1 MTRIKICGITN
12 PADASSAAE
21 MGAHALGFIFA
32 PSPRQVSPET
42 AASIIRELPAFVQT
56 VGVFV
61 NSAENEVRK
70 IMEYTGLDLV
80 QFHGRET
87 PEFCGKFAPRAI
99 KSLSMEK
106 GFDLDLAASYHP
118 VTKAILLDSGGGGTG
133 RTFDWALIPA
143 ELDRKKLILAGG
155 LNPENIIQAIR
166 KVRPWAVDTSSG
178 IESTP
183 GRKDFNKMSNFIAK
197 VKEADH
203 EAG

>member
-12 PADASSAAE
+12 PADALKAAE

-61 NSAENEVRK
+61 NSAENEVRE

-87 PEFCGKFAPRAI
+87 PEFCGKFVPRVI

-118 VTKAILLDSGGGGTG
+118 VTKAILLDTGGGGTG
-133 RTFDWALIPA
+133 RTFDWALIPE

-183 GRKDFNKMSNFIAK
+183 GRKDFIKMSNFIAN
-197 VKEADH
+197 VREVDH
-203 EAG
+203 DGS

>member
-12 PADASSAAE
+12 PADASNAAE

-42 AASIIRELPAFVQT
+42 VASIVRELPAFVQT

-61 NSAENEVRK
+61 NSAENEVRE

-87 PEFCGKFAPRAI
+87 PEFCGKFVPRVI

-106 GFDLDLAASYHP
+106 GFDLDLAASYHL
-118 VTKAILLDSGGGGTG
+118 VTRAILLDTGGGGTG
-133 RTFDWALIPA
+133 RTFDWALIPE

-183 GRKDFNKMSNFIAK
+183 GRKDFIKMSNFIAN
-197 VKEADH
+197 VREVDH
-203 EAG
+203 DGS

>member
-12 PADASSAAE
+12 PSDAFNAAE

-87 PEFCGKFAPRAI
+87 PEFCEKFVPRAI
-99 KSLSMEK
+99 KSLSMKNE
-106 GFDLDLAASYHP
+106 FDLDIAKSYHP
-118 VTKAILLDSGGGGTG
+118 VTRAILLDSGGGGTG
-133 RTFDWALIPA
+133 RTFDWTLIPQ

-166 KVRPWAVDTSSG
+166 KVRPWAVDISSG

-183 GRKDFNKMSNFIAK
+183 GRKDFNKMSDFIAN
-197 VKEADH
+197 VREVDH
-203 EAG
+203 DAS

>member
-12 PADASSAAE
+12 PADALKAAE

-42 AASIIRELPAFVQT
+42 AASIIRELPAFMQT

-61 NSAENEVRK
+61 NSAENEVRE

-87 PEFCGKFAPRAI
+87 PEFCGKFVPRVI

-106 GFDLDLAASYHP
+106 GFDLDLAASYHL
-118 VTKAILLDSGGGGTG
+118 VTKAILLDTGGGGTG
-133 RTFDWALIPA
+133 RTFDWALIPE

-183 GRKDFNKMSNFIAK
+183 GRKDFIKMSNFIAN
-197 VKEADH
+197 VREVDH
-203 EAG
+203 DGS